1 MQDLRQVWYYLHVE
15 DRKIQNK
22 IKFSKKSNMI
32 NKINKIYHLRKG
44 WLKWANNFQRI
55 RKRILP
61 KLKVVIL
68 QLRDIV
74 RIYMIENK
82 DNCMNYHK

>member
-1 MQDLRQVWYYLHVE
+1 VE

-44 WLKWANNFQRI
+44 
-55 RKRILP
+55 
-61 KLKVVIL
+61 
-68 QLRDIV
+68 
-74 RIYMIENK
+74 
-82 DNCMNYHK
+82 